1 MLAQLFASPTLVD
14 LLSILF
20 LHPEKEYHVNELAR
34 LTGRFPRSVHLALRR
49 LEELGLVKVRWEGNL
64 KQVCANQDNPIY
76 PELKS
81 IIYKTVG
88 LGDALRKALENLG
101 AIESAFIYGSVA
113 KGTESLAS
121 DVDLMIIGQVNL
133 DELTERL
140 NEVEQELNREVNYVV
155 FSPEEWLVRL
165 ESGDSF
171 VLDVESGEKIELLG
185 G

>member
-1 MLAQLFASPTLVD
+1 MLVQLFASPTLVD

-20 LHPEKEYHVNELAR
+20 LHPEKEYHVNKLVR

-49 LEELGLVKVRWEGNL
+49 LEELELVKVRWEGNL
-64 KQVCANQDNPIY
+64 KQICANQDNPIY

-81 IIYKTVG
+81 IIYKTAG

-101 AIESAFIYGSVA
+101 AIKRVFIYGSVA

-121 DVDLMIIGQVNL
+121 DVDLMIIGRVNL
-133 DELTERL
+133 DELTECL
-140 NEVEQELNREVNYVV
+140 NEVEKKLNREVNYVV

-165 ESGDSF
+165 ENGDSF
-171 VLDVESGEKIELLG
+171 ALDVESSEKIELLG

>member
-1 MLAQLFASPTLVD
+1 MVD

-20 LHPEKEYHVNELAR
+20 LHPKKEYHVNELAR

-49 LEELGLVKVRWEGNL
+49 LEELGLVKVRREGNL

-88 LGDALRKALENLG
+88 LGDTLRKALENLG
-101 AIESAFIYGSVA
+101 VVERAFIYGSVA

-133 DELTERL
+133 DELSERL
-140 NEVEQELNREVNYVV
+140 NEVEKKLNREVNYVI

-165 ESGDSF
+165 ERGDSF

>member
-1 MLAQLFASPTLVD
+1 MLASLFASPTIMD

-34 LTGRFPRSVHLALRR
+34 LTERFPRSVHLALRR
-49 LEELGLVKVRWEGNL
+49 LEELELVKVRWEGNL
-64 KQVCANQDNPIY
+64 KQVCANQDSPIY

-81 IIYKTVG
+81 IIYKTIG
-88 LGDALRKALENLG
+88 LGDALREALENLG
-101 AIESAFIYGSVA
+101 VIERAFIYGSVA

-140 NEVEQELNREVNYVV
+140 NEVEKKLNREVNYVV
-155 FSPEEWLVRL
+155 FSPEEWLTRL
-165 ESGDSF
+165 ERGDSF
-171 VLDVESGEKIELLG
+171 VLDVERGEKIELLG